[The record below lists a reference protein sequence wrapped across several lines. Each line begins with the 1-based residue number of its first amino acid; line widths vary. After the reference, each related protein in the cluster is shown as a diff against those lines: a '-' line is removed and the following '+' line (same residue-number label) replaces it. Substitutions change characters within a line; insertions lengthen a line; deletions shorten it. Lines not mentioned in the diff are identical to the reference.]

1 MSYPLFLVLWMQRPC
16 HSCFICLEKY
26 FFHKILAYQK
36 KVVSLQPQ
44 IARLAFAESEIS
56 TKLKGYLARVVRDR
70 SAKPGT
76 AVRVRQVPHKPADF
90 SAGFFVCCGMG
101 IHRGLMVVLK
111 RLGLLFQLVFVPKN
125 AIFVPKAKTKIWI
138 SYNK

>member
-1 MSYPLFLVLWMQRPC
+1 ML
-16 HSCFICLEKY
+16 
-26 FFHKILAYQK
+26 
-36 KVVSLQPQ
+36 PQ

-76 AVRVRQVPHKPADF
+76 AVRVRQVPQKPADF
-90 SAGFFVCCGMG
+90 SADFFVYGGME
-101 IHRGLMVVLK
+101 ILRGLMDVLK
-111 RLGLLFQLVFVPKN
+111 RLALLFQLVFVPKN
-125 AIFVPKAKTKIWI
+125 AIIVPKAKTKIWI